1 MTQDLP
7 VILVGPTKK
16 SWKYS
21 ALCHSTWPKLVSKKK
36 MERQTSLKA
45 MGQFLST
52 RQKEFPFGPYAN
64 KSRSF
69 SLIFFG
75 PCVKCPKAHPFGPY
89 AKLYLFLFSGK
100 TSTSWSKAQ
109 PFDSTIDVRR
119 ENVMTFDDSGWEIFQ
134 KGIFIQFV
142 CYGPKKL
149 KWPNNHRPLIGRVLR
164 SKEWKRVNHEKKCRK
179 LPSELEYVTG
189 QRSIIL
195 SIRYQNCWLI
205 EGWWPPLCAWD
216 RWTTFIP

>member
-1 MTQDLP
+1 
-7 VILVGPTKK
+7 
-16 SWKYS
+16 
-21 ALCHSTWPKLVSKKK
+21 
-36 MERQTSLKA
+36 

-149 KWPNNHRPLIGRVLR
+149 KWPNNNIDPWLEEFWGQKNE
-164 SKEWKRVNHEKKCRK
+164 KEWTTKRSAGNFQASWNMLLVKDQLFYLLDIKI
-179 LPSELEYVTG
+179 V
-189 QRSIIL
+189 
-195 SIRYQNCWLI
+195 
-205 EGWWPPLCAWD
+205 D
-216 RWTTFIP
+216 